1 MAEPVIKIMI
11 EEHIR
16 SWHTV
21 NKEDFDEGGYVDENG
36 DLSDDLRVDIDAECI
51 ASWSKAHD
59 HSATIHILKEFPW
72 QRRREE
78 VYPKEDLQ

>member
-1 MAEPVIKIMI
+1 MKEPVIKIMI

-51 ASWSKAHD
+51 ASTQVVAHD

-72 QRRREE
+72 QCRREE
-78 VYPKEDLQ
+78 VE